1 MTRKESH
8 QNYKLLSAACK
19 TPKEKTALA
28 RKLCLNDLFFLLV
41 YGLHRDDADR
51 DWIYQQVREVEAQ
64 PDGMID
70 LWAREHYKSTIITFA
85 LTIQDILRDP
95 EITVGIFSHTRPIAK
110 GFLRQIKREFEGNKT
125 LFNLFP
131 DILWENPQKEA
142 PKWSEDDG
150 IIIKRT
156 GNPKEST
163 VEAWGLVDG
172 QPTSKHYRLRVYDDV
187 VTKESVSSPDMIH
200 KVNDSWELSL
210 NLGTDG
216 GKSRYVGT
224 RYHYNDTYRL
234 IMDRGAATARIRP
247 ATDDGTVKG
256 KPVLLHPDTLAD
268 KRRDMGP
275 YTFGCQM
282 LLDPKADEVQG
293 FKELWL
299 KFWPCNHFT
308 NFNKIILCDPAN
320 EKKKGNDYTVFMVIG
335 LGGDENFYIID
346 MIRDRLSLTERSN
359 VLFKL
364 HREFRPQFVG
374 YEKYGK
380 DSDIQHYESIM
391 DRDNYRF
398 GITPLGGRLSKEDRI
413 RTLIPLFE
421 QGRIYMPNRLLK
433 TNYERITEDLVQAF
447 IKEEYLS
454 FPVAPHDDMLD
465 CLARI
470 TDPDCYKPF
479 PNDAPGSRPQNQD
492 TFADIFTI
500 AANKNQQQTDYNV
513 FGGR

>member
-1 MTRKESH
+1 MTRNDSH
-8 QNYKLLSAACK
+8 QNYRLLLDAAK
-19 TPKEKTALA
+19 TVKEKQAVA
-28 RKLCLNDLFFLLV
+28 RKLCLDDLFFLLV
-41 YGLHRDDADR
+41 YGLHRVDADR
-51 DWIYQQVREVEAQ
+51 DWIYQQVREVEAA
-64 PDGMID
+64 PDGMLD

-85 LTIQDILRDP
+85 KTIQDILKDP
-95 EITVGIFSHTRPIAK
+95 ELTVGIFSHTRPIAK
-110 GFLRQIKREFEGNKT
+110 GFLRQIKREFESNRA
-125 LFNLFP
+125 LQELFP
-131 DILWENPQKEA
+131 DILWETPHKDS

-150 IIIKRT
+150 IIIKRK

-172 QPTSKHYRLRVYDDV
+172 QPTSRHFKLLVYDDV
-187 VTKESVSSPDMIH
+187 VTKESVTSPDMIH

-210 NLGTDG
+210 SLTAVG
-216 GKSRYVGT
+216 GKVRYVGT

-234 IMDRGAATARIRP
+234 IMDRGAAIERLKP
-247 ATDDGTVKG
+247 ATDDGTVQG
-256 KPVLLHPDTLAD
+256 KPVLLHPDVLAA

-282 LLDPKADEVQG
+282 LLNPKADEVQG
-293 FKELWL
+293 FKEEWL
-299 KFWPCNHFT
+299 RFWPCNQFT
-308 NFNKIILCDPAN
+308 GLNKIILCDPAN
-320 EKKKGNDYTVFMVIG
+320 EKKRGSDYTVFMVLG
-335 LGGDENFYIID
+335 LGEDQNYYVID

-359 VLFKL
+359 TLFKL
-364 HREFRPQFVG
+364 HREFRPPFVG

-421 QGRIYMPNRLLK
+421 QGRIYLPDRLLR
-433 TNYERITEDLVQAF
+433 TNYERVQEDLVQIF
-447 IKEEYLS
+447 IRDEYMA
-454 FPVAPHDDMLD
+454 FPVAAHDDMLD

-470 TDPDCYKPF
+470 TDPDCYMGF
-479 PNDAPGSRPQNQD
+479 PEQGQSQRPGFQDFMANVFTLSRDQRM
-492 TFADIFTI
+492 
-500 AANKNQQQTDYNV
+500 DYDP